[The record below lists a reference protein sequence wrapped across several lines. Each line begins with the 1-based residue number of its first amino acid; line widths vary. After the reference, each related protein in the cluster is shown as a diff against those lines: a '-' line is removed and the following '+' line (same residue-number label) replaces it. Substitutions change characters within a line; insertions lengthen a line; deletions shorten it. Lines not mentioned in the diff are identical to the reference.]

1 MKMSLFDRFI
11 PKGTGEQKGRTFLS
25 NPYAKLVSE
34 LDAAIKKAKEQYPG
48 DEKTIDQF
56 ARTLKELCKTRYG
69 ETEEEGQPVKAGVY
83 FFLSEDRMSAFGC
96 VLPPKDGGDGITPE
110 EFLEDLHY
118 EGIRYGLL
126 EDGIRQELTGRYP
139 RVFPVARG
147 RLPQAGEDGKVTE
160 LFRRR
165 KNMHIEV
172 QNENEVDFGQ
182 EIPLQPIRTG
192 TPICLIR
199 LPREGTNGTDVT
211 GQTLPAPP
219 VADAQIPQGENT
231 ELGKGGQALQASV
244 DGILYIENDL
254 FCIHEQKVIEG
265 DLDQFQGKLQVSGN
279 LYVDGNV
286 DGGVD
291 VSATGD
297 IVITGKI
304 GQAQVASIGGT
315 IRVQQGV
322 YGTEGKTTL
331 RADRQIQS
339 PVIERADIHAGASVI
354 AETIVNSTIRS
365 GGQVYVMSGR
375 GMIVDSQ
382 IQAEE
387 SVVCLR
393 VGNLA
398 GGRSRFSVG
407 YPLDVPESWKKLKD
421 ELAGVQSAIEKLWE
435 LIGGLRKKGF
445 RITEDEKV
453 LLEQLVEQRGLY
465 SEKRDALTAEMKCY
479 DKVLDKRSKGRI
491 RCDKLYPTLD
501 VQIGKLTEEITTAE
515 EGCNIHIVDNKIILR

>member
-1 MKMSLFDRFI
+1 MSLFDRLI
-11 PKGTGEQKGRTFLS
+11 LRGTGEPKGKPFLS
-25 NPYAKLVSE
+25 NPYTKLVSE
-34 LDAAIKKAKEQYPG
+34 LDSAIKKAKEQYQG
-48 DEKTIDQF
+48 DSKTIDDF
-56 ARTLKELCKTRYG
+56 AQTLKELCKTRYSNMA
-69 ETEEEGQPVKAGVY
+69 EDQPPLKAEAR

-96 VLPPKDGGDGITPE
+96 LLPPKNGGDDLPVDE
-110 EFLEDLHY
+110 LLEDLRY
-118 EGIRYGLL
+118 EGICYGVL
-126 EDGIRQELTGRYP
+126 EDEIRQDFGEGYFRI
-139 RVFPVARG
+139 FPVARG
-147 RLPQAGEDGKVTE
+147 RLPQSGEDGKVTE

-172 QNENEVDFGQ
+172 CNENEVDFGQ
-182 EIPLQPIRTG
+182 EIPLQPIRKG

-199 LPREGTNGTDVT
+199 LPREGTDGTDVT
-211 GQTLPAPP
+211 GQTLPCPP
-219 VADAQIPQGENT
+219 VAAAQIPQGDNT
-231 ELGKGGQALQASV
+231 ELGKGGQALLASV

-254 FCIHEQKVIEG
+254 FCIHGQKVIDG

-279 LYVDGNV
+279 LYIDGSV

-304 GQAQVASIGGT
+304 GRAHVASGGT

-322 YGTEGKTTL
+322 DGILDKTTL
-331 RADRQIQS
+331 IAARQIQS
-339 PVIERADIHAGASVI
+339 LVIERADIHAGGSVI
-354 AETIVNSTIRS
+354 TETIVNSTIRS
-365 GGQVYVMSGR
+365 GGLVYVMSGR
-375 GMIVDSQ
+375 GMILDSH
-382 IQAEE
+382 IQAED
-387 SVVCLR
+387 SIHCLR

-445 RITEDEKV
+445 RITDEEKV

-465 SEKRDALTAEMKCY
+465 SEKRDALTAELKHF
-479 DKVLDKRSKGRI
+479 DQTLDKRSKGRV
-491 RCDKLYPTLD
+491 RCEKLFPTLE
-501 VQIGKLTEEITTAE
+501 VQIGKLVEEITTTE
-515 EGCNIHIVDNKIILR
+515 EACNIHVIDNKIILK

>member
-1 MKMSLFDRFI
+1 MSLFDRFVSR
-11 PKGTGEQKGRTFLS
+11 GTGESKGRPFLS
-25 NPYAKLVSE
+25 NPCSKLVSE
-34 LDAAIKKAKEQYPG
+34 LDAVIKRAKEQYQG
-48 DEKTIDQF
+48 DSKTIDEF
-56 ARTLKELCKTRYG
+56 AHALKGLCKARYSETG
-69 ETEEEGQPVKAGVY
+69 EEQPPMKAGAH

-96 VLPPKDGGDGITPE
+96 VLPPRNGGDGITPE
-110 EFLEDLHY
+110 ELMEDLHY
-118 EGIRYGLL
+118 EGICYGIL
-126 EDGIRQELTGRYP
+126 EDEIRQELEGGRYP
-139 RVFPVARG
+139 LIFPVARG
-147 RLPQAGEDGKVTE
+147 RLPQSGEDGKVTE

-172 QNENEVDFGQ
+172 GNENEVDFGQ
-182 EIPLQPIRTG
+182 EIPLQPIRKG

-199 LPREGTNGTDVT
+199 LPREGTDGTDVT
-211 GQTLPAPP
+211 GQTLPSPP
-219 VADAQIPQGENT
+219 VAAAQIPQGENT
-231 ELGKGGQALQASV
+231 ELGKGGQALLASV

-254 FCIHEQKVIEG
+254 FCIHGQKVIDG
-265 DLDQFQGKLQVSGN
+265 DLAQFQGKLQISGN

-304 GQAQVASIGGT
+304 GQAQVASTGGT

-322 YGTEGKTTL
+322 YGTDGKTTL
-331 RADRQIQS
+331 MADRQIQS
-339 PVIERADIHAGASVI
+339 PVIERANVHAGTSII

-365 GGQVYVMSGR
+365 GGLVYVMSGR

-382 IQAEE
+382 IQAED
-387 SVVCLR
+387 SILCLR

-407 YPLDVPESWKKLKD
+407 YPLDAPESWKKLKD

-445 RITEDEKV
+445 RITEEEKV

-465 SEKRDALTAEMKCY
+465 SEKRDALTAEIKCY

-491 RCDKLYPTLD
+491 RCEKLYPALD